1 MPTPLPTNF
10 TVLTASGSQWS
21 AVVTITNSDGT
32 LANITGKVFEF
43 VVRTST
49 AQINGPDGA
58 AVFSVNSTSSTANG
72 TITVNTVLSQV
83 QIIVNAVAVNLLTQG
98 GGLYTL
104 WMDPNLSD
112 ATALLTGQFLIQT
125 VAAP

>member
-1 MPTPLPTNF
+1 MPTPLPTDY
-10 TVLTASGSQWS
+10 TVITASGSQWT
-21 AVVTITNSDGT
+21 AVVTVFNDDNT
-32 LANITGKVFEF
+32 LANITGKSFEF

-49 AQINGPDGA
+49 AQINGPDGPV
-58 AVFSVNSTSSTANG
+58 VFLVNNTTSTANG
-72 TITVNTVLSQV
+72 TILVNTTLSQV

-104 WMDPNLSD
+104 WMDPTLAD
-112 ATALLTGQFLIQT
+112 ATALMTGQFLVRT